1 VHYYDCGVSIGRGK
15 NGHVDL
21 VIVDTEKDGKEFR
34 ALKRIRKQ
42 NIDNEKRIE
51 HVKNE
56 KNILLQL

>member
-1 VHYYDCGVSIGRGK
+1 VCIGRGK

-42 NIDNEKRIE
+42 QIDNEKRIE